1 MANTKSALKR
11 VRQTETR
18 TQRNRQMKTK
28 VRNLR
33 KKALAAVEAGDVEA
47 AKKASAAYISSVDK
61 AAKLNIFHRNAVA
74 RYKSRMTAKV
84 SAIEA

>member
-18 TQRNRQMKTK
+18 TLRNRQVKTS

-33 KKALAAVEAGDVEA
+33 KKALAAVEAGDAEA
-47 AKKASAAYISSVDK
+47 AQKATAAYISSVDK
-61 AAKLNIFHRNAVA
+61 ASKLNIFHRNAVA
-74 RYKSRMTAKV
+74 RLKSRFAAKV
-84 SAIEA
+84 SAIGA

>member
-11 VRQTETR
+11 VRQTESR
-18 TQRNRQMKTK
+18 TLHNRQVKTS

-33 KKALAAVEAGDVEA
+33 KKALAAVEAGDEEA

-61 AAKLNIFHRNAVA
+61 ASKLNIFHRNAVA
-74 RYKSRMTAKV
+74 RLKSRLAAKV
-84 SAIEA
+84 SALGA

>member
-18 TQRNRQMKTK
+18 TLRNRQVKTK

-33 KKALAAVEAGDVEA
+33 KKALAAVEAGDAEA
-47 AKKASAAYISSVDK
+47 AKKAAAIYISAVDK
-61 AAKLNIFHRNAVA
+61 ASKLNIFHRNAVA
-74 RYKSRMTAKV
+74 RLKSRLAAKV
-84 SAIEA
+84 SALGA

>member
-18 TQRNRQMKTK
+18 TLRNRQVKTS

-33 KKALAAVEAGDVEA
+33 KKALAAVEAGDAEE

-74 RYKSRMTAKV
+74 RLKSRLAAKV
-84 SAIEA
+84 SAIGA

>member
-18 TQRNRQMKTK
+18 TLRNRRVKTT

-33 KKALAAVEAGDVEA
+33 KKALAAVEAGDVEE
-47 AKKASAAYISSVDK
+47 AKKTAAAYISSVDK
-61 AAKLNIFHRNAVA
+61 AAKANIFHRNAVA
-74 RYKSRMTAKV
+74 RLKSRFAAKIG
-84 SAIEA
+84 SIEA